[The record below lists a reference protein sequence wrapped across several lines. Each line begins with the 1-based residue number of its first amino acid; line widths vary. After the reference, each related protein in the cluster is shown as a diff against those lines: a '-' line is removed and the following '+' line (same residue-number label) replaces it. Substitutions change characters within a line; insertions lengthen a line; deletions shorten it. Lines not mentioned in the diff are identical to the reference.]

1 MTTINSVPSCVEL
14 QTDILKFLS
23 KQENIKKYIN
33 GNVIHDNVFSKY
45 DIKDPIEKQHFKN
58 RFFVV
63 LATLK
68 SEYDDVSIVSKT
80 INLKKFY
87 SAGLFIETDDNSLET
102 DNTFKSINK
111 EQEKQ
116 MPSEIDAIQY
126 ILDSE
131 YASFLDDKKFENGNT
146 YLHILINHSDIIR
159 IRKLISDDSIN
170 GYSNILLFFDVR
182 NNEEKTP
189 IDYISDIRINN
200 EITKILLFRDK
211 KSKNDIN
218 IIKEFVN
225 DMVRH
230 NQKEM
235 DIYWSIYWAVYFI
248 SRVGLMIY
256 IIMF

>member
-1 MTTINSVPSCVEL
+1 MTTINSVPSCEEL
-14 QTDILKFLS
+14 QSDILKFLS

-33 GNVIHDNVFSKY
+33 GSIIHDNVFSKY

-68 SEYDDVSIVSKT
+68 SEYDDVSVVSKI

-87 SAGLFIETDDNSLET
+87 SAGLFIETDDNSLDT
-102 DNTFKSINK
+102 DVSFKSINK

-126 ILDSE
+126 ILDSD
-131 YASFLDDKKFENGNT
+131 YASFLEDKKFENGNT
-146 YLHILINHSDIIR
+146 YFHILINHSDIIR
-159 IRKLISDDSIN
+159 LKKLIYNDSIN
-170 GYSNILLFFDVR
+170 GYSNILLLFDVR
-182 NNEEKTP
+182 NNEDRTP

-225 DMVRH
+225 DIVR
-230 NQKEM
+230 KTEK
-235 DIYWSIYWAVYFI
+235 DTDFYWSVYFI
-248 SRVGLMIY
+248 SMIGLLLY
-256 IIMF
+256 TIIF